1 MSVARQIEA
10 AQMRIPFLSF
20 FPHFLIFEIFTRRRR
35 GGGGGSLHV
44 INLAGWLAGW
54 RFSVGEVGMLFN
66 NFRLN

>member
-1 MSVARQIEA
+1 LKYLRE
-10 AQMRIPFLSF
+10 
-20 FPHFLIFEIFTRRRR
+20 EDEE
-35 GGGGGSLHV
+35 GGSLHV